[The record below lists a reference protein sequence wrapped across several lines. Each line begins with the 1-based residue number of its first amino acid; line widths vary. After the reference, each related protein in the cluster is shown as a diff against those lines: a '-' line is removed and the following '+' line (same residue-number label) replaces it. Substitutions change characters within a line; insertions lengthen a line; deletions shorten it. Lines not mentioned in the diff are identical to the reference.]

1 MAVNDSR
8 TEKSEQLSPKQET
21 LITLMLAGVNINA
34 AAKQAGVAERT
45 AHRWLRNDTF
55 KKAYRAAQHD
65 LFRDA
70 MQELHGLIPKAIKTL
85 ERHMTGDE
93 TPAGY
98 QIRAAQL
105 ILEQA
110 QATDKAGELEDMRDK
125 IARLEQLI

>member
-1 MAVNDSR
+1 MTDSDQA
-8 TEKSEQLSPKQET
+8 EQQLTPKQQQ
-21 LITLMLAGVNINA
+21 LIELLLAGLNIA
-34 AAKQAGVAERT
+34 AAARQLKIGDKT
-45 AHRWLRNDTF
+45 ARRWLQKPDF
-55 KKAYRAAQHD
+55 KRAYRAAQHD

-85 ERHMTGDE
+85 ERHMTGDD

-125 IARLEQLI
+125 ITQLEQLI